1 MKTPAFSALRVIS
14 VITLAAATSMAGG
27 FRANPVA
34 QYKEG
39 EVSLGGTIDT
49 TFAAGEAR
57 EHVFVPKSDS
67 ASYAADLGLKDDG
80 KRHQLSRLDWDL
92 AAAMIG
98 FAGSIRY
105 DRFSLNAGIWYGGSG
120 EDADLDMKDYDWM
133 AGDHLPYTEYSRS
146 DTELT
151 DAWMIDANVSYDFLR
166 DESSAAYAFVG
177 FRWQQWE
184 WECDGWND
192 FCYSDNNWVWF
203 RDKGHIC
210 DYEQQLNFAYLG
222 VGGEWKISDSV
233 ALSAYFAYAPVYGGK
248 DHDKHLAVY
257 KDFKE
262 DFDYDDGEVY
272 AVGVALDWYVTEKA
286 SFTLAIDWQR
296 ATLHEGDMNLNN
308 YGEGEYLEEEDGAGY
323 ENEYVAFTLGFN
335 YAF

>member
-1 MKTPAFSALRVIS
+1 MKTPTCSALRLMTIIS
-14 VITLAAATSMAGG
+14 LVAATSFAAG

-39 EVSLGGTIDT
+39 EISFGGTIDAS
-49 TFAAGEAR
+49 FVAGEAN
-57 EHVFVPKSDS
+57 EHVFYPKAASAEYAKEFGVP
-67 ASYAADLGLKDDG
+67 DDG
-80 KRHQLSRLDWDL
+80 KRHQLSRLDWDI
-92 AAAMIG
+92 AATMIG
-98 FAGSIRY
+98 FAGSVRY
-105 DRFSLNAGIWYGGSG
+105 DRFSFNAGIWYGGSG
-120 EDADLDMKDYDWM
+120 DDADLEMKDYDWM
-133 AGDHLPYTEYSRS
+133 AGDQNPYTEYSRS

-166 DESSAAYAFVG
+166 EEAFIGYAFVG

-192 FCYSDNNWVWF
+192 YCYSDYNWEWMH
-203 RDKGHIC
+203 DKNHIC
-210 DYEQQLNFAYLG
+210 DYEQQVNFAYLG
-222 VGGEWKISDSV
+222 VGGEWKLSDSL
-233 ALSAYFAYAPVYGGK
+233 ALSAYLSWAPVYGGK

-272 AVGVALDWYVTEKA
+272 ALGVALDWYVAEKA
-286 SFTLAIDWQR
+286 SFTLAIDWQK
-296 ATLHEGDMNLNN
+296 ATLHEGDMKIDN
-308 YGEGEYLEEEDGAGY
+308 YGEGTYTEGEDGAGY
-323 ENEYVAFTLGFN
+323 ENEYIALTLGFN